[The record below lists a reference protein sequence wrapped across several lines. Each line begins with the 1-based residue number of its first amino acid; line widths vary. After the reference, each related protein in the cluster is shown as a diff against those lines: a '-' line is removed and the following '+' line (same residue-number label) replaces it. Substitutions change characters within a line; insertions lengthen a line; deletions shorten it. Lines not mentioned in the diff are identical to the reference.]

1 MLNKEL
7 IDLLGKAVD
16 YFGARG
22 FVDWEKEARES
33 AVRVQNGDL
42 SVIEELWLK
51 YSPMGEIDHLLI
63 TDYQPEDEDRINA
76 LNDELSG
83 IINPLFWLLDKAK
96 DEIA

>member
-33 AVRVQNGDL
+33 AVRVQNGDH
-42 SVIEELWLK
+42 SVIEEL
-51 YSPMGEIDHLLI
+51 
-63 TDYQPEDEDRINA
+63 
-76 LNDELSG
+76 
-83 IINPLFWLLDKAK
+83 
-96 DEIA
+96 